1 MSDLKSQ
8 ILRVMCTVLEVPVEE
23 LNEDSSTDTVE
34 NWDSLK
40 HLNLILALED
50 EFEISIPN
58 EEVGN
63 MVNFKLIELIVD
75 ECKKKH
81 GIFYCRI

>member
-1 MSDLKSQ
+1 MSDLKNQ
-8 ILRVMCTVLEVPVEE
+8 ILNVMSTVLEVPVEE
-23 LNEDSSTDTVE
+23 LNEDSSTDTIE

-50 EFEISIPN
+50 EFDISIPN

-63 MVNFKLIELIVD
+63 MVNYKLIELIVD
-75 ECKKKH
+75 ECKK
-81 GIFYCRI
+81 

>member
-1 MSDLKSQ
+1 MSDLRNQ
-8 ILRVMCTVLEVPVEE
+8 IKNVMSTVLEVPMEE
-23 LNEDSSTDTVE
+23 LNEDSSTDTIE
-34 NWDSLK
+34 NWDSLR

-63 MVNFKLIELIVD
+63 MVNFKLIEFIID
-75 ECKKKH
+75 ECKK
-81 GIFYCRI
+81 

>member
-1 MSDLKSQ
+1 MSNQQKR
-8 ILRVMCTVLEVPVEE
+8 IKTVMSTVFSVPLEDID
-23 LNEDSSTDTVE
+23 EDSSTDNVE

-50 EFEISIPN
+50 EFEITIPN

-63 MVNFKLIELIVD
+63 MVNFKLIDLIID
-75 ECKKKH
+75 EH
-81 GIFYCRI
+81 RQ

>member
-1 MSDLKSQ
+1 MNDLKSQ
-8 ILRVMCTVLEVPVEE
+8 IMRVMSTVLEIPVEE
-23 LNEDSSTDTVE
+23 LDEDSSTDTIE

-63 MVNFKLIELIVD
+63 MVNYKLIKLIVD
-75 ECKKKH
+75 ECKK
-81 GIFYCRI
+81 

>member
-1 MSDLKSQ
+1 MDNFRNQIKLVMSTVLDVPLSQ
-8 ILRVMCTVLEVPVEE
+8 I
-23 LNEDSSTDTVE
+23 NEDSSIDTLE

-63 MVNFKLIELIVD
+63 MVNFRLIEVIIN
-75 ECKKKH
+75 ECKK
-81 GIFYCRI
+81 

>member
-1 MSDLKSQ
+1 MAIFSQ
-8 ILRVMCTVLEVPVEE
+8 MRQNPI
-23 LNEDSSTDTVE
+23 E

-63 MVNFKLIELIVD
+63 IVNFKIIELIVD
-75 ECKKKH
+75 ECKK
-81 GIFYCRI
+81 

>member
-1 MSDLKSQ
+1 MSDLKNQ
-8 ILRVMCTVLEVPVEE
+8 IMMVMSKVLEVP
-23 LNEDSSTDTVE
+23 LDKINENSSTDSIE

-63 MVNFKLIELIVD
+63 MVNFKLIELIVN
-75 ECKKKH
+75 ECKK
-81 GIFYCRI
+81 